1 MRRAVMNEPVAS
13 LHLPCAGETQAQ
25 KENGLAR
32 LTSRDV
38 WENSNA
44 RFVQAPIDSGFV
56 AAIAPVANEIFYPDS
71 SL

>member
-1 MRRAVMNEPVAS
+1 MRRAAMNEPVAS
-13 LHLPCAGETQAQ
+13 LHLPCAGETQAH

-44 RFVQAPIDSGFV
+44 RFVRRPIGSVFIALFDP
-56 AAIAPVANEIFYPDS
+56 AADEFFSPDWGS
-71 SL
+71 